1 MSNRQSNQ
9 LPNNLPQLQN
19 LIKRDAESYK
29 DEFLQQYRH
38 FESTVQV
45 FELNPGEYNKS
56 LDEQVMFLAQVTKS
70 YPEDL
75 SSYPQKLIGILS
87 KHSTVLHQD
96 MRMSLCKALI
106 LLRHKEVVAPADLL
120 QLFFEL
126 FKCQDKSLRAFLRD
140 HIVTDLKNTN
150 AKHKDVKL
158 NSSMQNFMFKM
169 INDSHHVA
177 AKMALKVMIDLY
189 KKNVWNDAKTVNV
202 IASAC
207 YRINENT
214 GRLDVTKLTPMAL
227 RFFLGADEED
237 DDKDDDDNDV
247 PTVKDVKMA
256 NKVNKK
262 TKKRAKQLDNARKA
276 HKKNVKKV
284 RKVDSFNFSAL
295 HLIHDPQKFAEELC
309 KLYMKEGGKQQF
321 EVTMLFAD
329 LISRLIGTHQ
339 LFVLNYYKKIADY
352 LRPHQKEVIPMLQFA
367 AQAAHE
373 LIPHDDIQ
381 PVVSA
386 IANNFITERNNS
398 EVIAIGL
405 NAMREICKRCPFA
418 LDETLLR
425 DLAEYKTYK
434 DKAVMMAARSLIGLY
449 RSTQPELLHKKDR
462 GRPTEAMVEDNNSAM
477 KQYGEA
483 DAKDFIPGAEV
494 IEAEMDQDKLEKEN
508 NGQKSKKRKRVDSE
522 SDSDES
528 NDGWEDVDHSGDE
541 NPDEP
546 QDATS
551 LEERKAKAM
560 EVTSSRILTDADFK
574 RIEAA
579 QLKKQVQGF
588 SKSRNK
594 KRRLEEDK
602 PVANNSKPRDE
613 LVDLAN
619 IEMIHK
625 KRKHDKEA
633 RLATVM
639 AGREDREKFGQ
650 RKGKMSE
657 HASTTNKDKA
667 KKKNFMMMKHK
678 LRRKVKKS
686 FVDKQ
691 RTLRKTL
698 KSQYK

>member
-38 FESTVQV
+38 FESTLQV

-87 KHSTVLHQD
+87 KHSTVLHTD

-177 AKMALKVMIDLY
+177 AKMALKVMIELY

-214 GRLDVTKLTPMAL
+214 GKLDVTKLTPMAL
-227 RFFLGADEED
+227 RFFLGADEEE

-256 NKVNKK
+256 NKFNKK
-262 TKKRAKQLDNARKA
+262 TKKRAKQLENAKKA

-309 KLYMKEGGKQQF
+309 KLYMKEGGKQPF
-321 EVTMLFAD
+321 EVTILFAD

-352 LRPHQKEVIPMLQFA
+352 LRPHQKEVIPMLQYA

-508 NGQKSKKRKRVDSE
+508 NSQKSKKRKREDSE
-522 SDSDES
+522 SDES

-602 PVANNSKPRDE
+602 PVPNNSKPRDE

-639 AGREDREKFGQ
+639 AGREDREKFGG